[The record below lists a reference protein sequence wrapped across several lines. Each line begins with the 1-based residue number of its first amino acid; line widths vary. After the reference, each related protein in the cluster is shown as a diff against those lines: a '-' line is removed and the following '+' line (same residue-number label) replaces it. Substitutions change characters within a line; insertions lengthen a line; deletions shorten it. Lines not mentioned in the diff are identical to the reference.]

1 MMTHILSNLPEE
13 YQTIVKVL
21 EDEVDDDND
30 PLTIERIHDKL
41 LVRYDQ
47 KNEQLWPI
55 TSSEYEKPLY
65 LKSKYKVTCINEEEF
80 ILVRDTC

>member
-41 LVRYDQ
+41 LVRFDQ
-47 KNEQLWPI
+47 MNKQSIPR
-55 TSSEYEKPLY
+55 TSRKDENSF
-65 LKSKYKVTCINEEEF
+65 T
-80 ILVRDTC
+80 